1 LKRQHVTNAKNV
13 EKLLGHRNN
22 SNFKDKINISSLIF
36 VLILGMMLV
45 VFYLMEDL
53 LTAQIVA
60 YPLGF
65 SFLVW
70 FATRRN
76 GCGSCN
82 QVSN

>member
-1 LKRQHVTNAKNV
+1 M
-13 EKLLGHRNN
+13 EKLLGHRTN
-22 SNFKDKINISSLIF
+22 SNFKDKINISSLIL
-36 VLILGMMLV
+36 VLILGV
-45 VFYLMEDL
+45 VFVMFYLIEDFE
-53 LTAQIVA
+53 TAQIVA

-65 SFLVW
+65 TFLVW

>member
-1 LKRQHVTNAKNV
+1 LKRQYVTNAKSV
-13 EKLLGHRNN
+13 GKLLGYRTN

-36 VLILGMMLV
+36 VLILGMVLV
-45 VFYLMEDL
+45 VFYLMGDVQ
-53 LTAQIVA
+53 TAQIVA

>member
-1 LKRQHVTNAKNV
+1 M
-13 EKLLGHRNN
+13 EKLLGLRTN
-22 SNFKDKINISSLIF
+22 SNFKDKINIASLIL
-36 VLILGMMLV
+36 VLTLGV
-45 VFYLMEDL
+45 VFVMFYLIEDFE
-53 LTAQIVA
+53 TAQIVA

>member
-1 LKRQHVTNAKNV
+1 LKRQYVINAKNV
-13 EKLLGHRNN
+13 EKLLGHRTN
-22 SNFKDKINISSLIF
+22 SNFKDKINISSLIL
-36 VLILGMMLV
+36 VLILGV
-45 VFYLMEDL
+45 VFVMFYLIEDFE
-53 LTAQIVA
+53 TAQIVA

-65 SFLVW
+65 TFLAW

>member
-1 LKRQHVTNAKNV
+1 LKRQYVINAKNV
-13 EKLLGHRNN
+13 EKLLDHRTN
-22 SNFKDKINISSLIF
+22 SNFKDKINISSLIL
-36 VLILGMMLV
+36 VLILGV
-45 VFYLMEDL
+45 VFVMFYLIEDFE
-53 LTAQIVA
+53 TAQIVA

-65 SFLVW
+65 TFLVW

>member
-1 LKRQHVTNAKNV
+1 M
-13 EKLLGHRNN
+13 EKLLGHRTN

-36 VLILGMMLV
+36 VLILGVMFVM
-45 VFYLMEDL
+45 FYLIEDFE
-53 LTAQIVA
+53 TAQIVA

>member
-1 LKRQHVTNAKNV
+1 LKRQYVTNAKIV
-13 EKLLGHRNN
+13 EKLLGHRTS
-22 SNFKDKINISSLIF
+22 SNFKDKINIISFIL
-36 VLILGMMLV
+36 VLILGV
-45 VFYLMEDL
+45 VCAMFYLIEYFE
-53 LTAQIVA
+53 TAQIVA
-60 YPLGF
+60 YTLGF

>member
-1 LKRQHVTNAKNV
+1 LKRQYVINAKNV
-13 EKLLGHRNN
+13 EKLLGHRTN
-22 SNFKDKINISSLIF
+22 SNFKDKINISSLIL
-36 VLILGMMLV
+36 VLILGV
-45 VFYLMEDL
+45 VFVMFYLIEDFE
-53 LTAQIVA
+53 TAQIVV

-65 SFLVW
+65 TFLVW

>member
-1 LKRQHVTNAKNV
+1 LKRQHITNAKIV
-13 EKLLGHRNN
+13 EKLLDHKAN
-22 SNFKDKINISSLIF
+22 SNFKDKINISSLII
-36 VLILGMMLV
+36 VLILGAMFVM
-45 VFYLMEDL
+45 FYLIEDFE
-53 LTAQIVA
+53 TAQIFA
-60 YPLGF
+60 YTLGF

>member
-1 LKRQHVTNAKNV
+1 LKRQYVINAKNV
-13 EKLLGHRNN
+13 EKLLGHRTN
-22 SNFKDKINISSLIF
+22 SNFKDKINISSLIL
-36 VLILGMMLV
+36 VLILGV
-45 VFYLMEDL
+45 VFVMFYLIEDFE
-53 LTAQIVA
+53 TAQIFA

-65 SFLVW
+65 TFLVW